1 MWHMFSLANVLGCT
15 VQSVYPDVQN
25 PGTNRSLVNIFIR
38 PAVAADPNVKIMW
51 SHCSNTSK
59 KGWGPNHFVP
69 LIPVGAVGKQ
79 KGEWVNVKGKRKI
92 GKRNAES
99 PVGWQEKQKAES
111 PVTGNKKQK
120 VESPVKG
127 NEKRKAVSPDKGN
140 EKPKAESPD
149 KENGKPKAE
158 SPDQGNEKQKVES
171 PVKGNEK
178 PRAESP
184 DKGKGKPKVE
194 SPVKRN
200 QKPKVE
206 TPVKGNEKR
215 KAVSPDKGNEKPK
228 AESPD
233 KENGKPKAESPD
245 QGNEKQKVESPVKG
259 NEKPRAESP
268 DKGKGKP
275 KVESPVK
282 GNEKQKVES
291 PVKGNE
297 KPKAES
303 PVKGNQKQKVE
314 SPIKGNEKW
323 KAESPV
329 NRNYRKENERSGDV
343 SCKHQGRADVERHI
357 NKDIHQNNTKR
368 LEGQNK
374 LPFCSKQDPLAE
386 KQIKSEVLFTS
397 FLVEHNMPLS
407 AADHAGALFKQ
418 MFPVSDIASKFSC
431 ARTKTTA
438 IMKEALAPLSK
449 EHVIASSRN
458 SPYCFAT
465 DGSSDEDEKLFP
477 LMFR

>member
-1 MWHMFSLANVLGCT
+1 MAATLYPDDAPSDVQPVTCFGDGNCLFRAFSIIFFGKEDHHTEFRIRAICELAKNEKSYLNNDFLHSLTGATNVVESLLPSSVFVNAKDSSASYRREVLRTLKPFTFANMWHMFSLANVLGCT

-99 PVGWQEKQKAES
+99 PVGGQEKQKAES

-158 SPDQGNEKQKVES
+158 SPDQGN
-171 PVKGNEK
+171 
-178 PRAESP
+178 
-184 DKGKGKPKVE
+184 
-194 SPVKRN
+194 
-200 QKPKVE
+200 
-206 TPVKGNEKR
+206 
-215 KAVSPDKGNEKPK
+215 
-228 AESPD
+228 
-233 KENGKPKAESPD
+233 
-245 QGNEKQKVESPVKG
+245 
-259 NEKPRAESP
+259 
-268 DKGKGKP
+268 
-275 KVESPVK
+275 
-282 GNEKQKVES
+282 
-291 PVKGNE
+291 
-297 KPKAES
+297 
-303 PVKGNQKQKVE
+303 QKQKVE

-329 NRNYRKENERSGDV
+329 KGNKKRKVESPVKGNEKRKAESPVNEITGKKTKGAGKYDCTFKKDWTKEWSFITAANDPHSFHCVICTRDV

-374 LPFCSKQDPLAE
+374 LPFRSKQDPLAE
-386 KQIKSEVLFTS
+386 KVCYIFQLKTDLF
-397 FLVEHNMPLS
+397 
-407 AADHAGALFKQ
+407 
-418 MFPVSDIASKFSC
+418 
-431 ARTKTTA
+431 
-438 IMKEALAPLSK
+438 
-449 EHVIASSRN
+449 
-458 SPYCFAT
+458 
-465 DGSSDEDEKLFP
+465 
-477 LMFR
+477 

>member
-1 MWHMFSLANVLGCT
+1 MRCFEHTFLVVESLLPSSVFVNAKDASASYRREGLRTLKPFTFANMWHMFSMANVLGCT

-99 PVGWQEKQKAES
+99 PVGGQEKQKAES

-158 SPDQGNEKQKVES
+158 SPE
-171 PVKGNEK
+171 
-178 PRAESP
+178 
-184 DKGKGKPKVE
+184 
-194 SPVKRN
+194 
-200 QKPKVE
+200 
-206 TPVKGNEKR
+206 
-215 KAVSPDKGNEKPK
+215 
-228 AESPD
+228 
-233 KENGKPKAESPD
+233 

-282 GNEKQKVES
+282 GNQRQKVES
-291 PVKGNE
+291 PVKEMKNR
-297 KPKAES
+297 
-303 PVKGNQKQKVE
+303 KQNRQLKE
-314 SPIKGNEKW
+314 IKNGKW
-323 KAESPV
+323 
-329 NRNYRKENERSGDV
+329 NHQLKE
-343 SCKHQGRADVERHI
+343 
-357 NKDIHQNNTKR
+357 
-368 LEGQNK
+368 
-374 LPFCSKQDPLAE
+374 
-386 KQIKSEVLFTS
+386 
-397 FLVEHNMPLS
+397 
-407 AADHAGALFKQ
+407 
-418 MFPVSDIASKFSC
+418 
-431 ARTKTTA
+431 
-438 IMKEALAPLSK
+438 
-449 EHVIASSRN
+449 
-458 SPYCFAT
+458 
-465 DGSSDEDEKLFP
+465 
-477 LMFR
+477 

>member
-1 MWHMFSLANVLGCT
+1 MAATLYPDDAPSDVQPVTCFGDGNCLFRAFSIIFFGKEDHHTEFRIRAICELAKNEKSYLNNDFLHSLTGATNVVESLLPSSVFVNAKDSSASYRREVLRTLKPFTFANMWHMFSLANVLGCT

-99 PVGWQEKQKAES
+99 PVGGQEKQKAES
-111 PVTGNKKQK
+111 PVTGNK
-120 VESPVKG
+120 
-127 NEKRKAVSPDKGN
+127 
-140 EKPKAESPD
+140 
-149 KENGKPKAE
+149 
-158 SPDQGNEKQKVES
+158 
-171 PVKGNEK
+171 
-178 PRAESP
+178 
-184 DKGKGKPKVE
+184 
-194 SPVKRN
+194 
-200 QKPKVE
+200 
-206 TPVKGNEKR
+206 
-215 KAVSPDKGNEKPK
+215 
-228 AESPD
+228 
-233 KENGKPKAESPD
+233 
-245 QGNEKQKVESPVKG
+245 
-259 NEKPRAESP
+259 
-268 DKGKGKP
+268 
-275 KVESPVK
+275 
-282 GNEKQKVES
+282 KQKVES

-329 NRNYRKENERSGDV
+329 IGNKKRKVESPVKGNEKRKAESPVNEITGKKTKGAGKYDCTFKKDWTKEWSFITAANDPHSFHCVICTRDV

-374 LPFCSKQDPLAE
+374 LPFRSKQDPLAE
-386 KQIKSEVLFTS
+386 KVCYIFQLKTDLF
-397 FLVEHNMPLS
+397 
-407 AADHAGALFKQ
+407 
-418 MFPVSDIASKFSC
+418 
-431 ARTKTTA
+431 
-438 IMKEALAPLSK
+438 
-449 EHVIASSRN
+449 
-458 SPYCFAT
+458 
-465 DGSSDEDEKLFP
+465 
-477 LMFR
+477 

>member
-1 MWHMFSLANVLGCT
+1 MAATLYPDDAPSDVQPVTCFGDGNCLFRALSIIFFGKEDHHTEFRIRAICELAKNEKSYLNNDFLHSLTGATNVVESLLPSSVFVNAKDSSASYRREVLRTLKPFTFANMWHMFSLANVLGCT

-99 PVGWQEKQKAES
+99 PVGGQEKQKAES

-178 PRAESP
+178 PRAESS

-194 SPVKRN
+194 SPI
-200 QKPKVE
+200 E
-206 TPVKGNEKR
+206 
-215 KAVSPDKGNEKPK
+215 
-228 AESPD
+228 
-233 KENGKPKAESPD
+233 
-245 QGNEKQKVESPVKG
+245 
-259 NEKPRAESP
+259 
-268 DKGKGKP
+268 
-275 KVESPVK
+275 

-329 NRNYRKENERSGDV
+329 KGNKKRKVESPVKGNEKRKAESPVNEITGKKTKGAGKYDCTFKKDWTKEWSFITAANDPHSFHCVICTRDV

-368 LEGQNK
+368 LEGQKK
-374 LPFCSKQDPLAE
+374 LPFRFKQDPLAE
-386 KQIKSEVLFTS
+386 KVCYIFQLKTDLF
-397 FLVEHNMPLS
+397 
-407 AADHAGALFKQ
+407 
-418 MFPVSDIASKFSC
+418 
-431 ARTKTTA
+431 
-438 IMKEALAPLSK
+438 
-449 EHVIASSRN
+449 
-458 SPYCFAT
+458 
-465 DGSSDEDEKLFP
+465 
-477 LMFR
+477 

>member
-1 MWHMFSLANVLGCT
+1 MAATLYPDDAPSDVQPVTCFGDGNCLFRAFSIIFFGKEDHHTEFRIRAICELAKNEKSYLNNDFLHSLTGATNVVESLLPSSVFVNAKDSSASYRREVLRTLKPFTFANMWHMFSLANVLGCT

-99 PVGWQEKQKAES
+99 PVGGQEKQKAES
-111 PVTGNKKQK
+111 PVTGNK
-120 VESPVKG
+120 
-127 NEKRKAVSPDKGN
+127 
-140 EKPKAESPD
+140 
-149 KENGKPKAE
+149 
-158 SPDQGNEKQKVES
+158 
-171 PVKGNEK
+171 
-178 PRAESP
+178 
-184 DKGKGKPKVE
+184 
-194 SPVKRN
+194 
-200 QKPKVE
+200 
-206 TPVKGNEKR
+206 
-215 KAVSPDKGNEKPK
+215 
-228 AESPD
+228 
-233 KENGKPKAESPD
+233 
-245 QGNEKQKVESPVKG
+245 KQKVESPVKG

-329 NRNYRKENERSGDV
+329 KGNKKRKVESPVKGNEKRKAESPVNEITEKKTKGAGKYDCTFKKDWTKEWNFITAANDPHSFHCV
-343 SCKHQGRADVERHI
+343 ICTRDISCKHQGRADVERHI

-374 LPFCSKQDPLAE
+374 LPFRSKQDPLAE
-386 KQIKSEVLFTS
+386 KVCYIIQLKTDLF
-397 FLVEHNMPLS
+397 
-407 AADHAGALFKQ
+407 
-418 MFPVSDIASKFSC
+418 
-431 ARTKTTA
+431 
-438 IMKEALAPLSK
+438 
-449 EHVIASSRN
+449 
-458 SPYCFAT
+458 
-465 DGSSDEDEKLFP
+465 
-477 LMFR
+477 

>member
-1 MWHMFSLANVLGCT
+1 MAATLYPDDAPSDVQPVTCFGDGNCLFRAFSIIFFGKEDHHTEFRIRAICELAKNEKSYLNNDFLHSLTGATNVVESLLPSSVFVNAKDSSASYRREVLRTLKPFTFANMWHMFSLANVLGCT

-99 PVGWQEKQKAES
+99 PVGGQEKQKAES
-111 PVTGNKKQK
+111 PVTGNK
-120 VESPVKG
+120 
-127 NEKRKAVSPDKGN
+127 
-140 EKPKAESPD
+140 
-149 KENGKPKAE
+149 
-158 SPDQGNEKQKVES
+158 
-171 PVKGNEK
+171 
-178 PRAESP
+178 
-184 DKGKGKPKVE
+184 
-194 SPVKRN
+194 
-200 QKPKVE
+200 
-206 TPVKGNEKR
+206 
-215 KAVSPDKGNEKPK
+215 
-228 AESPD
+228 
-233 KENGKPKAESPD
+233 
-245 QGNEKQKVESPVKG
+245 KQKVESPVKG

-329 NRNYRKENERSGDV
+329 KGNKKRKVESPVKGNEKRKAESPVNEITGKKTKGAGKYDCTFKKDWTKEWSFITAANDPHSFHCVICTRDV

-374 LPFCSKQDPLAE
+374 LPFRSKQDPLAE
-386 KQIKSEVLFTS
+386 KVCYIFQLKTDLF
-397 FLVEHNMPLS
+397 
-407 AADHAGALFKQ
+407 
-418 MFPVSDIASKFSC
+418 
-431 ARTKTTA
+431 
-438 IMKEALAPLSK
+438 
-449 EHVIASSRN
+449 
-458 SPYCFAT
+458 
-465 DGSSDEDEKLFP
+465 
-477 LMFR
+477 

>member
-1 MWHMFSLANVLGCT
+1 MAATLYPDDAPSDVQPVTCFGDGNCLFRSFSIIFFGKEDHHTEFRIRAICELAKNEKSYLNNDFLHSLTGATNVVESLLPSSIFVNAKDSSASYRREVLRTLKPFTFANMWHMFSLANVLGCT

-99 PVGWQEKQKAES
+99 PVGGQEKQKAES

-171 PVKGNEK
+171 PVE
-178 PRAESP
+178 
-184 DKGKGKPKVE
+184 
-194 SPVKRN
+194 
-200 QKPKVE
+200 
-206 TPVKGNEKR
+206 
-215 KAVSPDKGNEKPK
+215 
-228 AESPD
+228 
-233 KENGKPKAESPD
+233 
-245 QGNEKQKVESPVKG
+245 G

-303 PVKGNQKQKVE
+303 PVKGN
-314 SPIKGNEKW
+314 EKR

-329 NRNYRKENERSGDV
+329 NEITGKKTKGAGKYDCTFKKDWTKEWSFITAANDPHSFHCVICTRDV

-374 LPFCSKQDPLAE
+374 LPFRSKQDPLAE
-386 KQIKSEVLFTS
+386 KVCYIFQLKTDLF
-397 FLVEHNMPLS
+397 
-407 AADHAGALFKQ
+407 
-418 MFPVSDIASKFSC
+418 
-431 ARTKTTA
+431 
-438 IMKEALAPLSK
+438 
-449 EHVIASSRN
+449 
-458 SPYCFAT
+458 
-465 DGSSDEDEKLFP
+465 
-477 LMFR
+477 

>member
-1 MWHMFSLANVLGCT
+1 MAATLYPDDAPSDVQPVTCFGDGNCLFRSFSIIFFGKEDHHTEFRIRAICELAKNEKSYLNNDFLHSLTGATNVVESLLPSSVFVNAKDSSASYRREVLRTLKPFTFANMWHMFSLANVLGCT

-99 PVGWQEKQKAES
+99 PVGGQEKQKAES

-171 PVKGNEK
+171 PVE
-178 PRAESP
+178 
-184 DKGKGKPKVE
+184 
-194 SPVKRN
+194 
-200 QKPKVE
+200 
-206 TPVKGNEKR
+206 
-215 KAVSPDKGNEKPK
+215 
-228 AESPD
+228 
-233 KENGKPKAESPD
+233 
-245 QGNEKQKVESPVKG
+245 G

-303 PVKGNQKQKVE
+303 PVKGN
-314 SPIKGNEKW
+314 EKR

-329 NRNYRKENERSGDV
+329 NEITGKKTKGAGKYDCTFKKDWTKEWSFITAANDPHSFHCVICTRDV
-343 SCKHQGRADVERHI
+343 SCKHQGGADVERHI

-374 LPFCSKQDPLAE
+374 LPFRSKQDPLAE
-386 KQIKSEVLFTS
+386 KVCYIFQLKTDLF
-397 FLVEHNMPLS
+397 
-407 AADHAGALFKQ
+407 
-418 MFPVSDIASKFSC
+418 
-431 ARTKTTA
+431 
-438 IMKEALAPLSK
+438 
-449 EHVIASSRN
+449 
-458 SPYCFAT
+458 
-465 DGSSDEDEKLFP
+465 
-477 LMFR
+477 

>member
-1 MWHMFSLANVLGCT
+1 MAATLYPDDAPSDVQPVTCFGDGNCLFRAFSIIFFGKEDHHTEFRIRAICELAKNEKSYLNNDFLHSLTGATNVVESLLPSSVFVNAKDSSASYRREVLRTLKPFTFANMWHMFSLANVLGCT
-15 VQSVYPDVQN
+15 VQSVYPNVQN

-79 KGEWVNVKGKRKI
+79 KGEWVKVKGKRKI
-92 GKRNAES
+92 GKRNVET
-99 PVGWQEKQKAES
+99 PVGGQEKQKAES
-111 PVTGNKKQK
+111 PVKGNKKQK

-178 PRAESP
+178 P
-184 DKGKGKPKVE
+184 
-194 SPVKRN
+194 
-200 QKPKVE
+200 
-206 TPVKGNEKR
+206 
-215 KAVSPDKGNEKPK
+215 K
-228 AESPD
+228 AES
-233 KENGKPKAESPD
+233 A
-245 QGNEKQKVESPVKG
+245 
-259 NEKPRAESP
+259 
-268 DKGKGKP
+268 
-275 KVESPVK
+275 
-282 GNEKQKVES
+282 
-291 PVKGNE
+291 
-297 KPKAES
+297 
-303 PVKGNQKQKVE
+303 VKGNQKQKVE

-329 NRNYRKENERSGDV
+329 KGNKKRKVESPVKGNEKRKAESPVNEITGKKTKGAGKYDCTFKKDWTKEWSFITAANDPHSFHCVICTRDV

-374 LPFCSKQDPLAE
+374 LPFRSKQDPLAE
-386 KQIKSEVLFTS
+386 KVCYIFQLKTDLF
-397 FLVEHNMPLS
+397 
-407 AADHAGALFKQ
+407 
-418 MFPVSDIASKFSC
+418 
-431 ARTKTTA
+431 
-438 IMKEALAPLSK
+438 
-449 EHVIASSRN
+449 
-458 SPYCFAT
+458 
-465 DGSSDEDEKLFP
+465 
-477 LMFR
+477 

>member
-1 MWHMFSLANVLGCT
+1 MYPTLAGTYQHSIDNVAATLYPDDAPSDVQPVTCFGDGNCLFRAFSIIFFGKEDHHTEFRIRAICELAKNEKSYLNNDFLHSLTGATNVVESLLPSSVFVNAKDSSASYRREVLRTLKPFTFANMWHMFSLANVLGCT

-99 PVGWQEKQKAES
+99 PVGGQEKQKAES

-158 SPDQGNEKQKVES
+158 SPDQE
-171 PVKGNEK
+171 
-178 PRAESP
+178 
-184 DKGKGKPKVE
+184 
-194 SPVKRN
+194 
-200 QKPKVE
+200 
-206 TPVKGNEKR
+206 
-215 KAVSPDKGNEKPK
+215 
-228 AESPD
+228 
-233 KENGKPKAESPD
+233 
-245 QGNEKQKVESPVKG
+245 
-259 NEKPRAESP
+259 
-268 DKGKGKP
+268 
-275 KVESPVK
+275 
-282 GNEKQKVES
+282 NEKQKVES

-329 NRNYRKENERSGDV
+329 KGNKKRKVESPVKGNEKRKAESPVNEITGKKTKGAGKYDCTFKKDWTKEWSFITAANDPHSFHCVICTRDV

-374 LPFCSKQDPLAE
+374 LPFRSKQDPLAE
-386 KQIKSEVLFTS
+386 KVCYIFQLKTDLF
-397 FLVEHNMPLS
+397 
-407 AADHAGALFKQ
+407 
-418 MFPVSDIASKFSC
+418 
-431 ARTKTTA
+431 
-438 IMKEALAPLSK
+438 
-449 EHVIASSRN
+449 
-458 SPYCFAT
+458 
-465 DGSSDEDEKLFP
+465 
-477 LMFR
+477 